1 MRNWLSFVP
10 LAILILGGSAAI
22 ITSARSQFGGGGSYG
37 QCSGDMTGTYPSCTL
52 AIVRRPTSTIAGL
65 PACAGGTKGYMY
77 IVTDALLPAAL
88 ATVASGGAVNIGV
101 TCNGTNWIV
110 Q

>member
-1 MRNWLSFVP
+1 MVKFGIPVIVIAFALFGVP
-10 LAILILGGSAAI
+10 RLWA
-22 ITSARSQFGGGGSYG
+22 QFGGGGSYG

-52 AIVRRPTSTIAGL
+52 AIVRRPTSAIAGL
-65 PACAGGTKGYMY
+65 PACAAGTKGYMY

>member
-1 MRNWLSFVP
+1 MKLSERIL
-10 LAILILGGSAAI
+10 LAFLIGLIVIGMPRLYA
-22 ITSARSQFGGGGSYG
+22 QFGGGGSYG
-37 QCSGDMTGTYPSCTL
+37 QCAGDMTGTYPACTL
-52 AIVRRPTSTIAGL
+52 AIVRRQTSTIAGL

-77 IVTDALLPAAL
+77 LVSNALLPVAL

-101 TCNGTNWIV
+101 TCDGSNWIV